1 MAEFYSLT
9 SEYSTL
15 WTIVSVVWYVLL
27 AAGLWKVFD
36 KAHEAGW
43 KALIPVYN
51 FYNLFKIS
59 WNARSFWGYLIVTA
73 LSGIFL
79 VYGNGNSMMFYL
91 GIALSVVSAL
101 MQAVLWYNVSLAYG
115 HGLGYFLG
123 LYFLNPVFIMI
134 LGFGASQ
141 YIGNRY
147 NTLAHI

>member
-15 WTIVSVVWYVLL
+15 WTIVSVVWYALL
-27 AAGLWKVFD
+27 AAGLWKIFD

-59 WNARSFWGYLIVTA
+59 WNTRSFWGYLIVTA

-91 GIALSVVSAL
+91 GTALSVVSAL
-101 MQAVLWYNVSLAYG
+101 MLAVLWYNVSLAYG

-134 LGFGASQ
+134 LGFGSSQ

-147 NTLAHI
+147 STLAHI